1 MAEEPRTETSIADE
15 LDKMGQ
21 LVAQAVRSAWESE
34 ERKKLEAEVVE
45 GLRKFSDQVST
56 TAKKASES
64 DAAQQIKAQ
73 AEKVA
78 AGVKEKDVADEIRK
92 GLLAGLEVVNQEL
105 GKLVER
111 LETKKA
117 PGEPPAAPAA
127 PAEPAAEAPVEPEP
141 DMLQRD

>member
-1 MAEEPRTETSIADE
+1 MAEEPRSETNIVDE

-34 ERKKLEAEVVE
+34 ERKKLEAEIVE

-78 AGVKEKDVADEIRK
+78 AEVKEKDVAEEIRK

-111 LETKKA
+111 LEKKA
-117 PGEPPAAPAA
+117 PVEEAAA
-127 PAEPAAEAPVEPEP
+127 PAEAAAEAPIEPEP
-141 DMLQRD
+141 EMQQRD